1 LQLFLIMLD
10 LTLWQLVALIGTA
23 VVSVL
28 GGRFIGQWAHRA
40 IYRRYLLTRTAADDR
55 FMLRLEGPAEAI
67 GMVAVWHVLVSLGDY
82 PASVLVF
89 CRTVGH
95 IGLLL
100 ALGWGAMRMVDA
112 GIEMIAIRARWITS
126 GRASQALLPLARRIT
141 KIVLGVLIAVM
152 VFAQLGYEIG
162 PLLLLIAIAGIA
174 FALAAH
180 RPLENVIAAYAIVGD
195 HGVREGDTVCL
206 DSGLVGDIER
216 IGLYSTRIRTGA
228 GSYVIVPNRKLA
240 DAQIER
246 SCVQP
251 QTDSHAAVPPPSHLR
266 TTSPGGLS

>member
-1 LQLFLIMLD
+1 MLD
-10 LTLWQLVALIGTA
+10 LTSWQVFALVGTA
-23 VVSVL
+23 VVSVF
-28 GGRFIGQWAHRA
+28 GGRFVGQWAHRA

-55 FMLRLEGPAEAI
+55 FLLRLEAPAEAI
-67 GMVAVWHVLVSLGDY
+67 GIVIVWQVLISFGDY
-82 PASVLVF
+82 PPSVLAF
-89 CRTVGH
+89 CRVVGH

-100 ALGWGAMRMVDA
+100 ALGWGAMRMIDTGTEA
-112 GIEMIAIRARWITS
+112 IAIRARWITS
-126 GRASQALLPLARRIT
+126 GRASQALLPMARRIT

-152 VFAQLGYEIG
+152 IFAQLGYEIG

-216 IGLYSTRIRTGA
+216 IGLYSTRIRTSA

-246 SCVQP
+246 SYVQP
-251 QTDSHAAVPPPSHLR
+251 STDSHAAVPPPSSRTR